1 MFELH
6 KNNSITPLKT
16 RCALPAMTQEGLDMK
31 PHVWAI
37 ALLAV
42 VLTLAGCSSN
52 YKFNDDEFRP
62 LGDPQ
67 ANDRGN

>member
-1 MFELH
+1 
-6 KNNSITPLKT
+6 
-16 RCALPAMTQEGLDMK
+16 MK

-42 VLTLAGCSSN
+42 VLTLAGCTGN